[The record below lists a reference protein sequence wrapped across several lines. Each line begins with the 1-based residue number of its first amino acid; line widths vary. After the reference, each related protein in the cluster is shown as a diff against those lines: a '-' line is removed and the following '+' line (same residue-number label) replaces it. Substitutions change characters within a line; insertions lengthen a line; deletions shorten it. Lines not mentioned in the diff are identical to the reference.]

1 MPKTKQ
7 GLYIC
12 LEGLKGAGKTT
23 LFEYVIERLEK
34 EGVDFSRVSPT
45 RSSGTT
51 NLLERMVKKYPRL
64 KDNRLMRVFLY
75 AQRSNH
81 ASRTA
86 EWNKELIIGERS
98 LITSY
103 ATKWKKSSILRWLNL
118 SIIDALENQ
127 IHSPD
132 YVIYID
138 VPHDVLRTRI
148 ETRDKERDIDDT
160 AERLKDN
167 ELAYRHMM
175 NGKSRSR
182 IGEVQWLTVSGVGD
196 KKDVAESVYALIMQ
210 KLQEQNFKRLGELG

>member
-1 MPKTKQ
+1 MPKEKR

-23 LFEYVIERLEK
+23 LFEYLVERLER
-34 EGVDFSRVSPT
+34 EGVDFAKVSPT
-45 RSSGTT
+45 RASGTT
-51 NLLERMVKKYPRL
+51 NLLERMVKSYPAL

-86 EWNKELIIGERS
+86 DWDRELIIGERS

-103 ATKWKKSSILRWLNL
+103 ATKWSKSPLLRWLNL
-118 SIIDALENQ
+118 SIIDVLENQ
-127 IHSPD
+127 IHPPD

-148 ETRDKERDIDDT
+148 DTRDKERDIDDT
-160 AERLKDN
+160 AERLRDN
-167 ELAYRHMM
+167 EVAYRRMM
-175 NGKSRSR
+175 NGGSRSR
-182 IGEVQWLTVSGVGD
+182 IDKVRWLTVSGIGEREH
-196 KKDVAESVYALIMQ
+196 VAESVYALIMQ
-210 KLQEQNFKRLGELG
+210 KLQEENIKGLGESV